1 LEFGIFFK
9 KKQIKVDLDQK
20 KENTKEKIMNRV
32 DKRVFFFLP
41 LKKEEKVEGKKER
54 TKRN

>member
-1 LEFGIFFK
+1 LEFGIFLK

-32 DKRVFFFLP
+32 DKRVFFFFTIE
-41 LKKEEKVEGKKER
+41 KGGKSRRKEGE
-54 TKRN
+54 N